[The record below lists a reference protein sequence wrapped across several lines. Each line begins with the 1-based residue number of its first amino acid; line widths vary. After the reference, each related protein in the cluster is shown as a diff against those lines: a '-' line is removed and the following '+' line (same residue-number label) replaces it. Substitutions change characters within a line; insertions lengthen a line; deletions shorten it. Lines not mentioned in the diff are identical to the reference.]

1 MSYYLTFLSSVLA
14 FGASHLFLTLSGVS
28 IFGFPM
34 AYLLNKRHG
43 LGTFSLAL
51 VFITALFSLLF
62 FFGALSPAFGPS
74 GVVEYGSMQA
84 LPALMLGAFL
94 FFSTSLIA
102 PAFSRKADGNKYR
115 ALSRFGIIAFA
126 VAPLLYYALGFSL
139 PVLSGPIVALASF
152 IFMGASN
159 RLEKAGIWSITT
171 ENYNTRELHFAAL
184 VYARESIAP
193 IFLLIFG
200 ALGWSGFYSS
210 TFEPIYLFAETFPGG
225 YQWGLSIGFA
235 ASAYLLFISLGLAL
249 FFGALKYIT
258 ARHSFELM
266 LGLSNNT
273 RKTSSLRGAK
283 KSQGL
288 QDKLDQQ

>member
-1 MSYYLTFLSSVLA
+1 MSYYLTFLSSVLS
-14 FGASHLFLTLSGVS
+14 FGAGHLFMALIAASLIGLVGAYAIYKRRGFDTLNLASFLT
-28 IFGFPM
+28 I
-34 AYLLNKRHG
+34 
-43 LGTFSLAL
+43 
-51 VFITALFSLLF
+51 ALFSLLF
-62 FFGALSPAFGPS
+62 FFGMLSPIFGPS
-74 GVVEYGSMQA
+74 NISNTGSTQA